1 MTDTDFN
8 HFDDLMHKI
17 LGNVLDVKERLVRTE
32 TRLVLLAKAMGHEK
46 ILQLEDNE

>member
-8 HFDDLMHKI
+8 YFDDLLHKI
-17 LGNVLDVKERLVRTE
+17 LDNVIDVKERLVRTE

-46 ILQLEDNE
+46 ILQLESNE

>member
-1 MTDTDFN
+1 MSDSDFN

-32 TRLVLLAKAMGHEK
+32 TRLVLLAKAVGHEK